1 MAKILDRRES
11 AIRITAHFN
20 EFDGNLD
27 KWKDSFYQVWRYQL
41 TWSFAY
47 SIKLNESRK
56 HGVYIDLLI
65 IPSYRE
71 PLLETM
77 ESLGYR
83 DIALNTEFVGIVDA
97 YGHKELEG
105 IEEVVLDY

>member
-1 MAKILDRRES
+1 MAKVFDKKVP
-11 AIRITAHFN
+11 AIRITAHFS

-27 KWKDSFYQVWRYQL
+27 KWEDSFYQVWRYQL
-41 TWSFAY
+41 TWDFAY
-47 SIKLNESRK
+47 GIKLNESRQ

-65 IPSYRE
+65 RPSYRE

-83 DIALNTEFVGIVDA
+83 DIAQNTEFVGIVEV
-97 YGHKELEG
+97 YEHKELED
-105 IEEVVLDY
+105 IEEVILEY